1 MKIHKGKYVVIGIY
15 FFITVVLTLLTPI
28 VAPLISKNVT
38 QLPASLVP
46 DDADKFAREYIS
58 NLKAGNYSQIAEMNV
73 AELEISQEQVMD
85 VTQQLSNIKI
95 ETGKVVSVVA
105 EKNLNVSG
113 YEIVYEFQNNVQG
126 EEYLDVQTIIYNTDA
141 GLKLAGLNLK
151 TDTVSA
157 IKSATTFDFKKQ
169 GLAWSILILLSLFVT
184 WSAMNYMKK
193 SPNPRWWVLL
203 VIIII
208 AMKVEIFPADAISIN
223 FGPFVSNDLG
233 NGALFVILVPLGA
246 LYYWIARKKIFA
258 KEQTLLNTP
267 IIK

>member
-1 MKIHKGKYVVIGIY
+1 MFKIALVVFREFLEISMVLGIICAATKSIQNSTLY
-15 FFITVVLTLLTPI
+15 ITAGIMSGIIAAALLAFFITKLTF
-28 VAPLISKNVT
+28 S
-38 QLPASLVP
+38 
-46 DDADKFAREYIS
+46 F
-58 NLKAGNYSQIAEMNV
+58 
-73 AELEISQEQVMD
+73 
-85 VTQQLSNIKI
+85 
-95 ETGKVVSVVA
+95 
-105 EKNLNVSG
+105 SG
-113 YEIVYEFQNNVQG
+113 LG